1 LIFKRDRPCIAR
13 KIAALFIARIDA
25 IYLAALLSFTYHA

>member
-1 LIFKRDRPCIAR
+1 LIFKRDRPPIAS
-13 KIAALFIARIDA
+13 KIATLFIAHIDA